1 MKPTTLLQRL
11 GLPLRLTQIIIS
23 IGLVTPIFFQLKG
36 AIFSDKMT
44 NYDGNG
50 DLFSTPL
57 PFSIIACSVG
67 ILLFTNIRQAKV
79 PVLFVLLSFTL
90 MLVSFIVSALW
101 ENQPLAMS
109 KFILLAQFTFPMLGL
124 ILGFSWQDSK
134 ATQQE
139 APIFEA
145 TTLVVLALIMSTQ
158 ILFTFIQE
166 RHPLTPWM
174 YFFSIYQHLQYVP
187 VIFVGL
193 FWWICIELFDYQWAR
208 RLSLSLVFMVSCYAM
223 LAMSIQAVLL
233 CAIGAVGLIWLRG
246 ANRQTLLG
254 LCLMVAG
261 FVFAL
266 QLDGGGF
273 KFISTIQG
281 KEPSTVGTMHWG
293 DKLGTSNRV
302 QSNETNE
309 PAVVAKESTL
319 PGLHQRFAL
328 GQLYISRLIDNPRW
342 LVFGQPSRIER
353 HVATSAHNYFLDF
366 LTNFGL
372 LGIAPAIAL
381 ILITIYKV
389 AMLKNARSPF
399 VYGSLALVGV
409 LFFWIIFHNFLT
421 VALRQPFSGIL
432 IFFVWGL
439 FFGRLEDRDFTASSE
454 VVSPQKF

>member
-1 MKPTTLLQRL
+1 MPTTLLERL

-23 IGLVTPIFFQLKG
+23 IGLVTPIFFQLNG
-36 AIFSDKMT
+36 AIFADKMT

-57 PFSIIACSVG
+57 PFSIIACLVG

-79 PVLFVLLSFTL
+79 PILFVLLSFTL

-101 ENQPLAMS
+101 ADQPLAIS
-109 KFILLAQFTFPMLGL
+109 KFILLAQFTAPMLGL

-145 TTLVVLALIMSTQ
+145 TTLIVLALIMSTQ

-166 RHPLTPWM
+166 VHPLTPWM
-174 YFFSIYQHLQYVP
+174 YFFSVYQHLQYVP
-187 VIFVGL
+187 VILVGL
-193 FWWICIELFDYQWAR
+193 FWWVCIELFDHRWAH
-208 RLSLSLVFMVSCYAM
+208 RLSLSLVFIVSCYAM
-223 LAMSIQAVLL
+223 IAMSIQAVLL
-233 CAIGAVGLIWLRG
+233 CAIGAIGLIWLRG

-261 FVFAL
+261 LFFAF
-266 QLDGGGF
+266 QLDGGVF
-273 KFISTIQG
+273 KFISSIQR
-281 KEPSTVGTMHWG
+281 KEPSKIETMYWS
-293 DKLGTSNRV
+293 DKLGTSKHA
-302 QSNETNE
+302 QSNKGNE
-309 PAVVAKESTL
+309 PTLEAKKSTL

-328 GQLYISRLIDNPRW
+328 GHLYISQLIDNPRW

-353 HVATSAHNYFLDF
+353 HVAPSAHNYFLDF

-372 LGIAPAIAL
+372 FGIAPAIAL
-381 ILITIYKV
+381 ILLTIYKV
-389 AMLKNARSPF
+389 VKPKNSRPPF
-399 VYGSLALVGV
+399 TYGSLALVGV
-409 LFFWIIFHNFLT
+409 LFFWVIFHNFLT
-421 VALRQPFSGIL
+421 VALRQPFPGIL

-439 FFGRLEDRDFTASSE
+439 LLSRLDDSDSTASSE
-454 VVSPQKF
+454 VVFPQKF